1 MRKKIKQPLMRSSHL
16 PLILLGAVMTL
27 FGLVSALVWSIS
39 SSQGMRGLITPG
51 QQRVR
56 LANFESTG
64 GLIAGLVFL
73 GLFIWCA
80 VCSRRGPRAAFIV
93 GALSSFGPIL
103 AGRAEGLLFDTL
115 GLVLPAGSVIAG
127 ALATIVF
134 ALPMVIFYIILASS
148 GRVPRG
154 CRWLSL
160 VSIFLVLGTALFPI
174 VVTVFAFLVK
184 PGDPGVGRMME
195 VGAQVVKLR
204 FILPGLSILFLAYLS
219 MRFAKK
225 QPLAEAQS
233 IPQEGGT
240 K

>member
-1 MRKKIKQPLMRSSHL
+1 MRKKIKQPLMRPTHL
-16 PLILLGAVMTL
+16 PLILLGAAMAL
-27 FGLVSALVWSIS
+27 YGLVSALVWSIS
-39 SSQGMRGLITPG
+39 SSQAMRGLITAG

-56 LANFESTG
+56 LAGFESTG
-64 GLIAGLVFL
+64 GLIAGILFFA
-73 GLFIWCA
+73 LFIWCA
-80 VCSRRGPRAAFIV
+80 VCSRGGARAAFIV
-93 GALSSFGPIL
+93 GIFSSFGPIL

-115 GLVLPAGSVIAG
+115 GLRLPAGSVIAG
-127 ALATIVF
+127 ALATILF
-134 ALPMVIFYIILASS
+134 ALPMAIFFIILASS

-160 VSIFLVLGTALFPI
+160 ASIFLVLGSALFPI
-174 VVTVFAFLVK
+174 VVTIFAFLVK

-204 FILPGLSILFLAYLS
+204 FILPGLSVLFLAYLS

-225 QPLAEAQS
+225 QPPAEVQS